1 MRPRTFDQESWMIS
15 AIYTQD
21 WKGPADLQA
30 HLREVVKE
38 TGEPLGYFSD
48 ARGHMVSR
56 SSWEPDALQLY
67 YVARVVTVGHVA
79 PIRGYFRVNGLG
91 RQWLTFRSRGNHHS
105 RANSLVTVDG
115 EGQDNSAVRT
125 LHYSG
130 VAKDKEA
137 TFDSMGSDLTAA
149 YRHANNPWPN
159 LNYTRLKPDARPWY
173 NMPFKYL
180 VHWYYGDRPQ
190 NQILDPGEVVFDPQ
204 NYSGKKEFA
213 YAYRT
218 ANFARGKHPHIL
230 ILDDVK
236 KDDKQ
241 REYVWNAALDDDFKK
256 NLDIHKLT
264 GDTAI
269 LVDPKDPSKRLFIK
283 VFGYEGE
290 GSFVIEHSQPTQDVD
305 RAKMNLTTEQ
315 MPYNLKFKNTA
326 KAAKFRTLIYAH
338 KEGDEL
344 PKITVG
350 NGRYTI
356 SIGDQVDELRL
367 GNSPG
372 DRISIVRKYP

>member
-1 MRPRTFDQESWMIS
+1 MIS
-15 AIYTQD
+15 AIYVED

-30 HLREVVKE
+30 HLKQVAQE

-67 YVARVVTVGHVA
+67 YVARVVTAGHQA
-79 PIRGYFRVNGLG
+79 PIRGYFQVNGLG

-105 RANSLVTVDG
+105 RANSLVAVDG

-130 VAKDKEA
+130 VAKDNA
-137 TFDSMGSDLTAA
+137 AIFDSMCSDLTAA

-159 LNYTRLKPDARPWY
+159 LNYTRLKPDARPWF

-180 VHWYYGDRPQ
+180 VDWYFGDRPQ
-190 NQILDPGEVVFDPQ
+190 QQILDPGEVVFDPE
-204 NYSGKKEFA
+204 NYRGKKEFA

-218 ANFARGKHPHIL
+218 ASFARGEHPYIL

-236 KDDKQ
+236 KDDEQ
-241 REYVWNAALDDDFKK
+241 REYIWNGALPDDFKK
-256 NLDIHKLT
+256 NLGDHKLT
-264 GDTAI
+264 GNTAI
-269 LVDPKDPSKRLFIK
+269 LVDPKDPTRRLL
-283 VFGYEGE
+283 VHMFGYEGQ
-290 GSFVIEHSQPTQDVD
+290 GSFVIEHSQPTQDID
-305 RAKMNLTTEQ
+305 RKKMNLTTEQ
-315 MPYNLKFKNTA
+315 MPYNLKFKNRSKT
-326 KAAKFRTLIYAH
+326 AKFRTLIYAF
-338 KEGDEL
+338 KEGGAL
-344 PKITVG
+344 PKITGG

-356 SIGDQVDELRL
+356 SIGNQVDELRL
-367 GNSPG
+367 GNSP
-372 DRISIVRKYP
+372 RARSILTRK

>member
-1 MRPRTFDQESWMIS
+1 
-15 AIYTQD
+15 
-21 WKGPADLQA
+21 
-30 HLREVVKE
+30 
-38 TGEPLGYFSD
+38 
-48 ARGHMVSR
+48 MVSR

-218 ANFARGKHPHIL
+218 A
-230 ILDDVK
+230 
-236 KDDKQ
+236 
-241 REYVWNAALDDDFKK
+241 
-256 NLDIHKLT
+256 
-264 GDTAI
+264 
-269 LVDPKDPSKRLFIK
+269 
-283 VFGYEGE
+283 
-290 GSFVIEHSQPTQDVD
+290 
-305 RAKMNLTTEQ
+305 
-315 MPYNLKFKNTA
+315 
-326 KAAKFRTLIYAH
+326 KAARCRTLIYAH